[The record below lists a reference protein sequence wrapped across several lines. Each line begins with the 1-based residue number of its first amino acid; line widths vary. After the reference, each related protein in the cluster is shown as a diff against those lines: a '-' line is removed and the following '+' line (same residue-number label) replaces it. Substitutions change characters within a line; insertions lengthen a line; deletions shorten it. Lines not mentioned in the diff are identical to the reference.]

1 MLNKV
6 VWKPILGYEGIYEI
20 SNYGDVKSFR
30 KTKETLLRR
39 Q

>member
-20 SNYGDVKSFR
+20 SNYGNVELPF
-30 KTKETLLRR
+30 
-39 Q
+39 